1 MYCTMKYSKWNNGL
15 LLPWWSH
22 QTMKLTFFV
31 LQYYLSRLAADCLFS
46 FYFILLFFRVLPYCA
61 IVLPFWL
68 IAISA
73 KARKTARMPNSFYC
87 ITWKLKSIGGTCRI
101 MKKISKDRVK
111 EISVWNIHNC
121 ILWWCYMRF
130 KFENFDVQV
139 THLHS
144 KLREDF
150 AITLYPALSA

>member
-1 MYCTMKYSKWNNGL
+1 MKQWPLVALMKSSNNETNVFCLTVLPIALSCRLSK
-15 LLPWWSH
+15 
-22 QTMKLTFFV
+22 
-31 LQYYLSRLAADCLFS
+31 FS

-139 THLHS
+139 THLHP